1 MAPRLLIK
9 KYDQLVRSG
18 QIRSDAAQREVLNQL
33 QSLREQMEHSSKK
46 PSLFARLFSKGQN
59 SNTQGIYM
67 WGGVGRGKS
76 MLMDMFYENINI
88 ERKRR
93 VHFHAFMQEV
103 HARIHEFRQNANKNK
118 TTGDPVVLLA
128 QEIIRETS
136 LLCFDELQAT
146 DVADATLLHRLFSE
160 FFASGVIIVST
171 SNHPP
176 ASLYTGGVQK
186 ERFNKF
192 IALLEEKMLVTPLAS
207 TTDYRHAQMKSLK
220 QTYFWPLGKKADAF
234 IYDALEKM
242 NVNTNST
249 KGTLTIQGRK
259 LEFRLYD
266 QSIGRFRFDDL
277 CAANLGAADYL
288 AIADKLDTLILTGIP
303 KLPPEKRNEAKRF
316 VTLIDALYEHKVKLL
331 ATAEVA
337 PKEIYTEGDGA
348 FEFQRTVSRLM
359 EMQSNKWIAD
369 E

>member
-1 MAPRLLIK
+1 MAARLLIK
-9 KYDQLVRSG
+9 KYDQMVRNG
-18 QIRSDAAQREVLNQL
+18 QIRSDAAQRVVLQHL
-33 QSLREQMEHSSKK
+33 QSLRDQLERSSSK
-46 PSLFARLFSKGQN
+46 PSLFTRLFGGKQK
-59 SNTQGIYM
+59 TDIQGIYM

-76 MLMDMFYENINI
+76 MLMDMFYENTNV
-88 ERKRR
+88 EHKRR

-103 HARIHEFRQNANKNK
+103 HGRIHELRQNANKNK

-128 QEIIRETS
+128 QEIIGETK

-160 FFASGVIIVST
+160 LFAGGVIVVST

-176 ASLYTGGVQK
+176 NSLYTGGVQK
-186 ERFNKF
+186 ERFDKF
-192 IALLEEKMLVTPLAS
+192 IALIEKKMHVVPLAS

-220 QTYFWPLGKKADAF
+220 KTYFHPLGKKADAF

-242 NVNTNST
+242 DVNTHST
-249 KGTLTIQGRK
+249 KGTITIQGRK

-266 QSIGRFRFDDL
+266 ESIGRFRFNDL
-277 CAANLGAADYL
+277 CEANLGPADYL

-316 VTLIDALYEHKVKLL
+316 VTLVDALYEHKVKLL

-337 PKEIYTEGDGA
+337 PKDIYIEGDGA

-359 EMQSNKWIAD
+359 EMQSDKWITQ
-369 E
+369 

>member
-1 MAPRLLIK
+1 MPARLLIK

-18 QIRSDAAQREVLNQL
+18 QIRSDAAQREVLHQL
-33 QSLREQMEHSSKK
+33 QLLREQIIHSSQK
-46 PSLFARLFSKGQN
+46 PSFLARLFGKTSTVN
-59 SNTQGIYM
+59 SQGVYM

-76 MLMDMFYENINI
+76 MLMDMFYENISI

-103 HARIHEFRQNANKNK
+103 HARIHELRQNANKNK
-118 TTGDPVVLLA
+118 TTGDPVMLLA
-128 QEIIRETS
+128 KEIIAETD

-160 FFASGVIIVST
+160 LFAANVIIVST

-176 ASLYTGGVQK
+176 VSLYTGGVQK
-186 ERFNKF
+186 ERFSKF
-192 IALLEEKMLVTPLAS
+192 IALIERKMKITPLAS

-234 IYDALEKM
+234 IYDSLEKM
-242 NVNTNST
+242 DVNTHST

-266 QSIGRFRFDDL
+266 QSVGRFRFDDL

-288 AIADKLDTLILTGIP
+288 AIAGKLDTLILTGIP
-303 KLPPEKRNEAKRF
+303 KLSPEKRNEAKRL

-337 PKEIYTEGDGA
+337 PKDIYTEGDGA

-359 EMQSNKWIAD
+359 EMQSDKWIAD